1 MNVYYLIN
9 DYTIFYLLHKVFLKM
24 SEKNKDRY
32 MQNVYE
38 EVFNHEYH
46 TEANNE
52 LFNSLI
58 PDGWDIIDNILI
70 IIENKRLIKHKEE
83 GKTQL
88 FNYYDNLSDD
98 IKSKY
103 VTYLILGLG
112 NNKKSFKYV
121 IYDSN
126 KKETNLTI
134 QDVHNNLQ
142 IKPKFDEKEIRN
154 LNQYIYDNSI
164 TLSKSQKTL
173 FIASVLICLKINE
186 NILNDYDDSC
196 DSFLIADKMIDI
208 INNYYEDPLFTI
220 NFHFIKK
227 SLHNKHLYHIF
238 SVIKNDIKCYG
249 KDILNQFYSEFC
261 IWDRNNDSKLGIV
274 LTPDDIVDL
283 MVTKAFD
290 YYYQFNGK
298 IINPSLIDFCTGTGS
313 FLIKGSKF
321 TNSLYGCEIGDER
334 YSLAKCNFILNNLNC
349 SNLKYNSCFN
359 EKYESNYFDISIINP
374 PFSNKCQDELNP
386 NNKTNWKSYTK
397 EQRFIMY
404 QVELLREGG
413 IGCCIVPRN
422 NFNNNIK
429 ANNEFKKNLM
439 NYCQILEV
447 ITCNNKVFVPNANV
461 ECTILIF
468 RKYNNCEIDN
478 LNNDKSNDYQTK
490 IIDYSDDGFKIKK
503 NIRYYDH
510 KPVIK
515 EQLRILK
522 PNDDWNYQN
531 LLNDITDKILI
542 QMINEYNNNYNY
554 ALNKYIINK
563 NIQHDE
569 YNNLVFKTFI
579 EFNKVYHWKL
589 FRIGDLIELV
599 NIKKRFKVDESEKG
613 IYPLITRTSKDNG
626 ITKFIND
633 YSIDFNCFTIAP
645 SGSVGYCFYHE
656 YFIGVDGIIK
666 VFKLKEVNINPHL
679 IAMMI
684 TNNLINKYSYTN
696 GLTIDKILNETVNIP
711 IFE

>member
-1 MNVYYLIN
+1 MTIQSF
-9 DYTIFYLLHKVFLKM
+9 IFYIKFLLKM
-24 SEKNKDRY
+24 SEKNTDRY

-52 LFNSLI
+52 LFDSLI

-112 NNKKSFKYV
+112 NNKKSFNYV

-154 LNQYIYDNSI
+154 LNQYLYDNSI

-283 MVTKAFD
+283 MVTKTFD
-290 YYYQFNGK
+290 YYYQFNEK

-359 EKYESNYFDISIINP
+359 EKYESNYFDVSIINP

-386 NNKTNWKSYTK
+386 NNNTNWKLYTK

-429 ANNEFKKNLM
+429 ANNEFKKKLM

-599 NIKKRFKVDESEKG
+599 NVKKRFKVDESEKG

-656 YFIGVDGIIK
+656 YFISVDGIIK
-666 VFKLKEVNINPHL
+666 VFKLKDININPHL

-684 TNNLINKYSYTN
+684 THNLTNKYSYTN
-696 GLTIDKILNETVNIP
+696 GLTIDKILNEIVNIP